1 MRNDGGGNLHAVDL
15 RDRKTDAFNRQ
26 RPFENHVAR
35 QFGRD
40 FDSKPVVIRLPYPVK
55 RDECARAVHMSLY
68 DVPVE
73 ASIGPHRKFEI
84 HQGAWLNAGERSSIP
99 GFFGQVGAEGF
110 ASDLHCR
117 QTNSADGNAVTPLEM
132 FGTLSGRHGEAA
144 GPALVNDVSYM
155 PDFFN
160 NSSEH
165 DGLQKSGSQHSAK
178 ACFVEVRTDEAS
190 FTEC

>member
-1 MRNDGGGNLHAVDL
+1 TG
-15 RDRKTDAFNRQ
+15 K
-26 RPFENHVAR
+26 
-35 QFGRD
+35 
-40 FDSKPVVIRLPYPVK
+40 
-55 RDECARAVHMSLY
+55 
-68 DVPVE
+68 
-73 ASIGPHRKFEI
+73 
-84 HQGAWLNAGERSSIP
+84 RSSIP
-99 GFFGQVGAEGF
+99 GFFRQVGAEGLG
-110 ASDLHCR
+110 SNSHRR

-132 FGTLSGRHGEAA
+132 FGTLSGRDVEAA
-144 GPALVNDVSYM
+144 SPAFVNDVSYM

>member
-84 HQGAWLNAGERSSIP
+84 HRSARFDTGKRSSIP
-99 GFFGQVGAEGF
+99 GFFRQVGAEGLG
-110 ASDLHCR
+110 SNSHRR

-132 FGTLSGRHGEAA
+132 FGTLSGRDVEAA
-144 GPALVNDVSYM
+144 SPAFVNDVSY
-155 PDFFN
+155 
-160 NSSEH
+160 
-165 DGLQKSGSQHSAK
+165 
-178 ACFVEVRTDEAS
+178 
-190 FTEC
+190 